1 MTRLDHLPPDQ
12 RAALSLLL
20 SQGKDYAQVAALL
33 RIDERAVHDRAH
45 AALAVLA
52 PREARALT
60 PQDRE
65 QIGDYLLGQRAS
77 IAERLRTRSLLDGSE
92 PGRAWAR
99 AVAAQLAPLSSSPL
113 PEIPAERADNGAGP
127 ALAAPP
133 TAGPAR
139 ELTAPTAPLATSGGR
154 GAGPLGAATGPLE
167 ISRRGGA
174 LLLAAIAAI
183 AVAVVLIV
191 VLSGGGSGRHAG
203 AAPAGSSTAASSS
216 SASTPRADE
225 TKRLTLL
232 PTNPSSKAV
241 GVVAVLAEGSTYA
254 YYLAAEH
261 LPPTHGFFYAVW
273 LYNSPSSYEA
283 LSKSPPVRSDGRMQG
298 GSLLPSNAGSYHE
311 MILTRETS
319 ERPTRPG
326 PIVLRGS
333 FALH

>member
-20 SQGKDYAQVAALL
+20 SQRKDYAQVAALL
-33 RIDERAVHDRAH
+33 RIGERAVHDRAH

-52 PREARALT
+52 PREARTLT

-77 IAERLRTRSLLDGSE
+77 IAERLRTRTLLDGSE

-127 ALAAPP
+127 ALAPPP
-133 TAGPAR
+133 TGAPAH

-183 AVAVVLIV
+183 ALAVVLIV
-191 VLSGGGSGRHAG
+191 VLSGGGSGHRAG
-203 AAPAGSSTAASSS
+203 AARAGSSTAASSS
-216 SASTPRADE
+216 SASTRANE

-254 YYLAAEH
+254 FYLAAEH
-261 LPPTHGFFYAVW
+261 LAPTQGFYYAVW

-298 GSLLPSNAGSYHE
+298 GSLLPSNAGSYHQ
-311 MILTRETS
+311 MILTRETG

>member
-45 AALAVLA
+45 AA
-52 PREARALT
+52 
-60 PQDRE
+60 
-65 QIGDYLLGQRAS
+65 
-77 IAERLRTRSLLDGSE
+77 
-92 PGRAWAR
+92 
-99 AVAAQLAPLSSSPL
+99 
-113 PEIPAERADNGAGP
+113 
-127 ALAAPP
+127 
-133 TAGPAR
+133 
-139 ELTAPTAPLATSGGR
+139 
-154 GAGPLGAATGPLE
+154 
-167 ISRRGGA
+167 
-174 LLLAAIAAI
+174 IAAL

-203 AAPAGSSTAASSS
+203 AARAGSSTAASSS

-261 LPPTHGFFYAVW
+261 LQPSQGFFYAVW

-283 LSKSPPVRSDGRMQG
+283 LSKSPPVGADGRMQG
-298 GSLLPSNAGSYHE
+298 GSLLPSNAASYHQ
-311 MILTRETS
+311 MILTRET
-319 ERPTRPG
+319 
-326 PIVLRGS
+326 V
-333 FALH
+333 

>member
-20 SQGKDYAQVAALL
+20 SQRKDYAQVAALL

-92 PGRAWAR
+92 PGRSWAR
-99 AVAAQLAPLSSSPL
+99 AVAEQLAPLSSSPL

-133 TAGPAR
+133 TGGPAR
-139 ELTAPTAPLATSGGR
+139 EPTAPRATSGGR
-154 GAGPLGAATGPLE
+154 SAVAVGAATGPIE

-183 AVAVVLIV
+183 AVAVILIV

-203 AAPAGSSTAASSS
+203 AARAGSSTAASSS

-232 PTNPSSKAV
+232 PTSRSSKAV

-254 YYLAAEH
+254 FYLAAEH
-261 LPPTHGFFYAVW
+261 LPPTQGFFYAVW

-298 GSLLPSNAGSYHE
+298 GSLLPSNAGSYHQ
-311 MILTRETS
+311 MILTRETT